1 MRAFLSMLM
10 VPVLVFIFSS
20 CQKEITGEVSR
31 PTDTTGA
38 VGTPGG
44 SFLVKTYTEDLKSSA
59 GNLFTKFNLS
69 YDVNNR
75 ILSVVSS
82 TNAGDKFL
90 YQYGVNKYSLE
101 IFNSN
106 VLSIHGD
113 FFLNSNQLPDSNVQ
127 YNDTR
132 DTTIEK
138 YTYNAAKQ
146 LTQSMEY
153 EIKQSLATLIDRT
166 LYEYDAN
173 GNVSKET
180 NSGGETTYTYTSL
193 LNTLNTGQ
201 VYSNQNKFLIKTT
214 VISGVGG
221 VTINHTHTFDSFNR
235 LTSEKAVATNGDVV
249 TRTYTY

>member
-1 MRAFLSMLM
+1 MLM
-10 VPVLVFIFSS
+10 IPVIVLIFSS
-20 CQKEITGEVSR
+20 CQKEITGIVSR
-31 PTDTTGA
+31 ATDTTGT
-38 VGTPGG
+38 VGTPGD

-59 GNLFTKFNLS
+59 GNLSSKFNLS
-69 YDVNNR
+69 YDANNR
-75 ILSVVSS
+75 IISLVSS
-82 TNAGDKFL
+82 TNAGDKFV
-90 YQYGVNKYSLE
+90 YQYGVNNYSLE
-101 IFNSN
+101 IYNSN

-113 FFLNSNQLPDSNVQ
+113 FFLNSNQLLDSNVQ

-153 EIKQSLATLIDRT
+153 EIKQSVATLIDKT

-173 GNVSKET
+173 GNVSKESSS
-180 NSGGETTYTYTSL
+180 NGETTYTYTGL
-193 LNTLNTGQ
+193 LNTLYTGQ

-214 VISGVGG
+214 VIAGAGG
-221 VTINHTHTFDSFNR
+221 VTINHTYTFDSLNR
-235 LTSEKAVATNGDVV
+235 LTSEKAVSSNGDVV

>member
-1 MRAFLSMLM
+1 
-10 VPVLVFIFSS
+10 VSS
-20 CQKEITGEVSR
+20 
-31 PTDTTGA
+31 
-38 VGTPGG
+38 
-44 SFLVKTYTEDLKSSA
+44 
-59 GNLFTKFNLS
+59 KFNLS
-69 YDVNNR
+69 YDANDR

-82 TNAGDKFL
+82 TNAGDKFV

-113 FFLNSNQLPDSNVQ
+113 FFLNSNQLLDSNVQ

-153 EIKQSLATLIDRT
+153 EIKQSLATLIDKT

-180 NSGGETTYTYTSL
+180 SSNGERTYTYTSL
-193 LNTLNTGQ
+193 LNTLNNGQ
-201 VYSNQNKFLIKTT
+201 VYSNRNKFLIKTT
-214 VISGVGG
+214 VISAAGG
-221 VTINHTHTFDSFNR
+221 VTLNHTYTFDSLNR